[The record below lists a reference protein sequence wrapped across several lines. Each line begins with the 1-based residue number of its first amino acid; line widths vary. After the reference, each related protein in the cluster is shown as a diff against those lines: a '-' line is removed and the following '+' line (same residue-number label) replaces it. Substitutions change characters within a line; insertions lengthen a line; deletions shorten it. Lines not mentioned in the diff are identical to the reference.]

1 MNELN
6 VSDTTINEA
15 ARACATRLA
24 KWFGSEEEAIEA
36 LQKDPVAMAQ
46 IAMADF
52 MQSARKI
59 AVRAHMNPGPFA
71 RECLGVIK
79 AGGQLPN

>member
-1 MNELN
+1 MNEFN
-6 VSDTTINEA
+6 VSEQTLNEA
-15 ARACATRLA
+15 AKACATRLVN
-24 KWFGSEEEAIEA
+24 WFGAEAEAIAE

-52 MQSARKI
+52 MQSVRKI
-59 AVRAHMNPGPFA
+59 AVRAHMNPNAFS
-71 RECLGVIK
+71 RECLDLIK